1 MRGCWGQA
9 VLDDTSTGPEIGA
22 AAPAIAVLGIG
33 AIEQHGRHLP
43 VGTDYLA
50 VRELSRGVAIELDA
64 WLLPTIP
71 ISLSECH
78 GPMGGTVWLKPATL
92 AAVLRDVARSVEAQ
106 GVRLLLV
113 LNGHGGNFILEPAI
127 EQLNRELR
135 RTRVVLAPEVWA
147 EAPGE
152 PPIFET
158 GAQEVHAGEAETST
172 ILHYYPG
179 LVQEERR
186 DGPIAVGREFLDYT
200 TLDRLNPEG
209 TWGFPSRAD
218 AAKGERAA
226 RARVRACAAYVRQ
239 ILEVLPAA
247 PGPAGSPA

>member
-1 MRGCWGQA
+1 M
-9 VLDDTSTGPEIGA
+9 LDDTATGPEIGA
-22 AAPAIAVLGIG
+22 AAPEVAVLGIG

-43 VGTDYLA
+43 VGTDFLLA
-50 VRELSRGVAIELDA
+50 IELSRHVATELDA
-64 WLLPTIP
+64 WLLPPIP
-71 ISLSECH
+71 VSMSECH

-92 AAVLRDVARSVEAQ
+92 AAVLRDIARSVEAQ

-113 LNGHGGNFILEPAI
+113 LNCHGGNFILEPAI

-135 RTRVVLAPEVWA
+135 WLRVVLAPEVLA
-147 EAPGE
+147 DLPGE

-158 GAQEVHAGEAETST
+158 GALEVHAGEAETSAM
-172 ILHYYPG
+172 LHYYPD
-179 LVQEERR
+179 LVREERH
-186 DGPIAVGREFLDYT
+186 DGPITVGREFLDYT

-226 RARVRACAAYVRQ
+226 RARVRACAAYARRA
-239 ILEVLPAA
+239 LEAIPLV
-247 PGPAGSPA
+247 PGPAGSSA